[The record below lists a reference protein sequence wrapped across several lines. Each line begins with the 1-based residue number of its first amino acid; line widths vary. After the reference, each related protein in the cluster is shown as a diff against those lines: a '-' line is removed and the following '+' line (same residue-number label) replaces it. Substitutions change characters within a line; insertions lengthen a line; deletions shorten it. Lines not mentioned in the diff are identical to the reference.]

1 MGGSQEHLSAQV
13 ARPHL
18 PSSTGDELEA
28 LRQVRGQEH
37 AGGFPAGLSPTPTG
51 ERKKGHTVPP
61 ESRRARSPTYLV
73 RLVPSRVQTRPWELL
88 SEGEMGRVCQRREAE
103 GNPRVPGVGGGRVL
117 RGTLRVCSLRFGF
130 ETVIPRSSIHCS
142 ASTHSHPPSFLG
154 PAHFPF
160 GISVSF

>member
-37 AGGFPAGLSPTPTG
+37 AGGFPGGLSPTPTG

-88 SEGEMGRVCQRREAE
+88 SEGETGRVCQRREAE
-103 GNPRVPGVGGGRVL
+103 GNPRVPGVVGGGECCEGHFAFVP
-117 RGTLRVCSLRFGF
+117 FGLGLK
-130 ETVIPRSSIHCS
+130 
-142 ASTHSHPPSFLG
+142 PSFLEARYTAAL
-154 PAHFPF
+154 PPTRTHLPSWARLASPLEFP
-160 GISVSF
+160 